1 MIEIKMPRLGVTMQ
15 NGTVSEWLVEEGNS
29 VEKGDLLFVLETE
42 KSTLEIEAQESGV
55 LKKIVVPAG
64 KEVPV
69 NTVIAVV
76 ADENEEIDLSRYLQ
90 DETAKAEMAAAAV
103 KVEMKAEAREAAG
116 ASGRNAGKI
125 SPRARK
131 LAKELGVAIENVVG
145 TGKDGIITED
155 DIRNFGTANSDSDRV
170 KERIPLNNVKK
181 AMAENML
188 NSWRNIPQFTQMI
201 SVNMENALQVKKELG
216 NVSINDI
223 LIKAVGNALNKNE
236 LVNSRFEDHQII
248 VYKEINISV
257 AVNSKNGLVVPVVK
271 NVETKSVF
279 EISQEI
285 RSLAEKAENNRLTVD
300 DFANGTITVSNLG
313 SLGIENGTPIINPPQ
328 SSLVFAGAIKKTPVV
343 NEAGDIVVAP
353 IMTLSISYDHRF
365 IDGVTGAQFTNDVKN
380 ALERLEVSD
389 LLS

>member
-15 NGTVSEWLVEEGNS
+15 NGTVSEWLVEEGNF
-29 VEKGDLLFVLETE
+29 VEKGDLLFELETE
-42 KSTLEIEAQESGV
+42 KSMLQIEAQESGF
-55 LKKIVVPAG
+55 LKKIVVPSG

-69 NTVIAVV
+69 NTVIAVIGN
-76 ADENEEIDLSRYLQ
+76 ENEEIDLSLYYEE
-90 DETAKAEMAAAAV
+90 DKAKAETAAAV
-103 KVEMKAEAREAAG
+103 KLETKEETRMAEG
-116 ASGRNAGKI
+116 PSGTNAGKV
-125 SPRARK
+125 SPRARR
-131 LAKELGVAIENVVG
+131 LAKELGVTIENVVG

-155 DIRNFGTANSDSDRV
+155 DIRSFAKSENTDMV
-170 KERIPLNNVKK
+170 KERIALNNVKR

-188 NSWRNIPQFTQMI
+188 NSWRNIPQFTQMV
-201 SVNMENALQVKKELG
+201 SVNMENALKVKKELG

-223 LIKAVGNALNKNE
+223 LIKSVGNALKDNSM
-236 LVNSRFEDHQII
+236 VNSRFEDQQII
-248 VYKEINISV
+248 VFKDINISV
-257 AVNSKNGLVVPVVK
+257 AVTSKNGLVVPVVK

-285 RSLAEKAENNRLTVD
+285 RSLAEKAENNKLTVD

-343 NEAGDIVVAP
+343 NEEGDIFVAP

-365 IDGVTGAQFTNDVKN
+365 IDGVTGAQFTNDVKH
-380 ALERLEVSD
+380 ALEKLEISD
-389 LLS
+389 LF

>member
-15 NGTVSEWLVEEGNS
+15 NGTVSDWLVEEGNS

-55 LKKIVVPAG
+55 LKKIVVPSG
-64 KEVPV
+64 IEVPV
-69 NTVIAVV
+69 NTVIAVIGK
-76 ADENEEIDLSRYLQ
+76 ENEEVDLSAYNQ
-90 DETAKAEMAAAAV
+90 DEIVKAETAAAAILET
-103 KVEMKAEAREAAG
+103 KEETRRAEG
-116 ASGRNAGKI
+116 PSGKNAGKI
-125 SPRARK
+125 SPRARR

-155 DIRNFGTANSDSDRV
+155 DIRSFAKSDNSDMV
-170 KERIPLNNVKK
+170 KERIALNNVKR

-188 NSWRNIPQFTQMI
+188 HSWRNIPQFTQMV
-201 SVNMENALQVKKELG
+201 SVNMENALKVKKELG
-216 NVSINDI
+216 HVSMNDI
-223 LIKAVGNALNKNE
+223 LIKAVGNALKNNSMI
-236 LVNSRFEDHQII
+236 NSRFDDQQII
-248 VYKEINISV
+248 VYKDINISV
-257 AVNSKNGLVVPVVK
+257 AVNSSNGLVVPVVR

-279 EISQEI
+279 EISEEI
-285 RSLAEKAENNRLTVD
+285 RSLAEKAENNQLTMD

-343 NEAGDIVVAP
+343 KEDGDIVVAP
-353 IMTLSISYDHRF
+353 IMILSISYDHRF

-380 ALERLEVSD
+380 VLERLEVSN
-389 LLS
+389 LL